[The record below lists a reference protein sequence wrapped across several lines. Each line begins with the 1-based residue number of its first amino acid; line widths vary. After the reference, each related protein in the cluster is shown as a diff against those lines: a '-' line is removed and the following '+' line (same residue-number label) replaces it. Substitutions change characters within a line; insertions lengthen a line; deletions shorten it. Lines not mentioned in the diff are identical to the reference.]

1 MSEVERYI
9 DFYLKLDLPVTLEDI
24 RLQETSREDLY
35 RVAQAAT
42 KEGETAHNLPFAVT
56 ADDVLDAILAADQY
70 SLAYKAKI
78 GHRN

>member
-1 MSEVERYI
+1 
-9 DFYLKLDLPVTLEDI
+9 
-24 RLQETSREDLY
+24 LY